1 MQRRGLQ
8 KSIASLECRPMA
20 RTWYLVQSK
29 PRNEAR
35 ALENLLRQGY
45 ETYLPLIEV
54 ERLQR
59 GKLFKNMEP
68 LFPRYIFLHLE
79 EGNDNWGPIRSTLGV
94 AGMVRFGLAYATVPD
109 PVIEAIRERTQE
121 IRESLFAPG
130 DNIQIVS
137 GPLVGLEG
145 VFDISDG
152 EQRSFVLLEFMQKQQ
167 RVSVSTADLRAAAY

>member
-1 MQRRGLQ
+1 
-8 KSIASLECRPMA
+8 MA

-59 GKLFKNMEP
+59 GKLLKKQEP
-68 LFPRYIFLHLE
+68 LFSRYLFLHLE

-94 AGMVRFGLAYATVPD
+94 AGMVRFGQAYAAVSD

-121 IRESLFAPG
+121 IRKMLFASG
-130 DNIQIVS
+130 DNVQVVS

-145 VFDISDG
+145 VFEIADG

-167 RVSVSTADLRAAAY
+167 RVSISTADLRPAAY

>member
-1 MQRRGLQ
+1 
-8 KSIASLECRPMA
+8 MA

-59 GKLFKNMEP
+59 GKLLKKEEP
-68 LFPRYIFLHLE
+68 LFPRYLFLHLE

-94 AGMVRFGLAYATVPD
+94 AGMVRFGQTYAAVPD
-109 PVIEAIRERTQE
+109 LVIDGICERPRAIKET
-121 IRESLFAPG
+121 LFVPG
-130 DNIQIVS
+130 DVVQGVRGSLAGPAGGVEIV
-137 GPLVGLEG
+137 
-145 VFDISDG
+145 DG
-152 EQRSFVLLEFMQKQQ
+152 AQPRFVLLEFIPK
-167 RVSVSTADLRAAAY
+167 

>member
-1 MQRRGLQ
+1 
-8 KSIASLECRPMA
+8 MA

-59 GKLFKNMEP
+59 GKLLKKLEP
-68 LFPRYIFLHLE
+68 LFPRYLFLHLE

-94 AGMVRFGLAYATVPD
+94 AGMVRFGQTYAAVPD
-109 PVIEAIRERTQE
+109 LVIEAIRERTQE
-121 IRESLFAPG
+121 IRETLFAAG
-130 DNIQIVS
+130 DAVQVVS

-145 VFDISDG
+145 VFEIADG

-167 RVSVSTADLRAAAY
+167 RVSVSTADLRAASY

>member
-1 MQRRGLQ
+1 
-8 KSIASLECRPMA
+8 MA

-59 GKLFKNMEP
+59 GKLLKRLEP
-68 LFPRYIFLHLE
+68 LFPRYLFLHLE
-79 EGNDNWGPIRSTLGV
+79 EGNDNWGPIRSPLGV
-94 AGMVRFGLAYATVPD
+94 AGMVRFGQTYAAVPD
-109 PVIEAIRERTQE
+109 PVIEAIRARTQE
-121 IRESLFAPG
+121 IKETLFAAG
-130 DNIQIVS
+130 DAVQVVS

-145 VFDISDG
+145 VFEIADG

-167 RVSVSTADLRAAAY
+167 RVSVSTADLRTASY

>member
-1 MQRRGLQ
+1 
-8 KSIASLECRPMA
+8 MA

-167 RVSVSTADLRAAAY
+167 RVSVSTAVLRAAAY

>member
-1 MQRRGLQ
+1 
-8 KSIASLECRPMA
+8 MA

>member
-1 MQRRGLQ
+1 
-8 KSIASLECRPMA
+8 MA

-45 ETYLPLIEV
+45 ETYLPLMEV

-59 GKLFKNMEP
+59 GKLLRKMEP
-68 LFPRYIFLHLE
+68 LFPRYLFLHLE
-79 EGNDNWGPIRSTLGV
+79 EGNDNWGPIRSTLGI
-94 AGMVRFGLAYATVPD
+94 AGMVRFGLAYATVSD
-109 PVIEAIRERTQE
+109 SVIEVNRERTQE
-121 IRESLFAPG
+121 VKKTLFETG
-130 DNIQIVS
+130 DSVQVVS

-145 VFDISDG
+145 VFEIADG

-167 RVSVSTADLRAAAY
+167 RVSVSTADLRTARY

>member
-1 MQRRGLQ
+1 
-8 KSIASLECRPMA
+8 MA

-29 PRNEAR
+29 PRNETR
-35 ALENLLRQGY
+35 ALENLVRQGY

-59 GKLFKNMEP
+59 GKLLRKQEP
-68 LFPRYIFLHLE
+68 LFPRYLFLHLE

-94 AGMVRFGLAYATVPD
+94 AGMVRFGQAFAAVPD

-121 IRESLFAPG
+121 IRGMLFATG
-130 DNIQIVS
+130 DAVQVVS

-145 VFDISDG
+145 VFEIADG
-152 EQRSFVLLEFMQKQQ
+152 EQRSFVLLDFMQKQQ
-167 RVSVSTADLRAAAY
+167 RISLSTADLRAAAY

>member
-1 MQRRGLQ
+1 
-8 KSIASLECRPMA
+8 MA
-20 RTWYLVQSK
+20 RTWYLIQSK

-35 ALENLLRQGY
+35 ALENLMRQGY

-59 GKLFKNMEP
+59 GKLLRKMEP
-68 LFPRYIFLHLE
+68 LFSRYLFLHLE

-94 AGMVRFGLAYATVPD
+94 AGMVRFGQAYAAVPD
-109 PVIEAIRERTQE
+109 PVIEVIRERTQE
-121 IRESLFAPG
+121 IRERLFATG
-130 DNIQIVS
+130 DAVQVVS

-145 VFDISDG
+145 VFEISDG

-167 RVSVSTADLRAAAY
+167 RVSVSTADLRASTY

>member
-1 MQRRGLQ
+1 MENKWFL
-8 KSIASLECRPMA
+8 I
-20 RTWYLVQSK
+20 QSK

-59 GKLFKNMEP
+59 GKLLKKEEP
-68 LFPRYIFLHLE
+68 LFPRYLFLHLAA
-79 EGNDNWGPIRSTLGV
+79 GADNWGPIRSTLGV
-94 AGMVRFGLAYATVPD
+94 AGMVRFGQTYAAVPD
-109 PVIEAIRERTQE
+109 LVIDGIRERTRE
-121 IRESLFAPG
+121 IKETLFAPG
-130 DNIQIVS
+130 DAVQVVS

-145 VFDISDG
+145 VFEIADG

-167 RVSVSTADLRAAAY
+167 RVSVSTTDLRTASY